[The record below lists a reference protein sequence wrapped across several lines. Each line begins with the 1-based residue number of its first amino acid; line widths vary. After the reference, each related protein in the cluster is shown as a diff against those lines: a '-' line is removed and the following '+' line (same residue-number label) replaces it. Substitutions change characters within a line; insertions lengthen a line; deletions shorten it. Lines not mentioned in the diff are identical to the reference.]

1 MCMSPLTKAR
11 RGSLPRRWK
20 RHVGAVRSLEGGA
33 PKETKLAPVHNFLA
47 ATSKTAGKVRML
59 VSLAAARS
67 PMPVPSAAWRQ
78 LTSGWRS
85 KSKSGDTGV
94 RKINRQQSK
103 KAGKRKDHMPPD
115 GVRAPTEQGSSAPNS
130 RSLVWQPLDQA
141 PVGEPVLLLVQGRDD
156 PVVAVQDDDGDWQ
169 VTWTG
174 DLIID
179 PIRWAPM
186 PPGFDAPA

>member
-1 MCMSPLTKAR
+1 
-11 RGSLPRRWK
+11 
-20 RHVGAVRSLEGGA
+20 
-33 PKETKLAPVHNFLA
+33 
-47 ATSKTAGKVRML
+47 
-59 VSLAAARS
+59 
-67 PMPVPSAAWRQ
+67 
-78 LTSGWRS
+78 
-85 KSKSGDTGV
+85 
-94 RKINRQQSK
+94 
-103 KAGKRKDHMPPD
+103 MPPD